1 MNKIREEN
9 MTYFCN
15 AAGDAF
21 YWDANGDQDAKFDPA
36 TRDLIDEHIPAVLR
50 NAYNKAWTEG
60 YGYSCYIMEIQSKPY
75 LALVAEFGDVV
86 FKNANADYFRGE
98 ELKDAILK
106 AAAELE
112 KKLAASNEDGI
123 ELFFPADSNT
133 PFCQWEL
140 VVAVPADSVTTERMT
155 RIAAIM
161 DESFKDVNYILAS
174 RIVWDTDDED
184 DEDDNTQAED
194 LGLPECVNVPVS
206 ELLDEEEDEAD
217 LDREELLDRIT
228 DWLSDRYGFLVYSF
242 DAE

>member
-1 MNKIREEN
+1 MRKIKEEN

-15 AAGDAF
+15 GGGHAF
-21 YWDANGDQDAKFDPA
+21 YWDVNGGQMAQYDDNWN
-36 TRDLIDEHIPAVLR
+36 LIDEHIPELLR
-50 NAYNKAWTEG
+50 AAYNKAWSKG
-60 YGYSCYIMEIQSKPY
+60 YGYPCYIMEVHSKPY
-75 LALVAEFGDVV
+75 LALIAEFGDTV
-86 FKNANADYFRGE
+86 FKNSKAEYFRGE
-98 ELKDAILK
+98 DLKAAILK
-106 AAAELE
+106 AAADLE
-112 KKLAASNEDGI
+112 KKLTANEESGVEI
-123 ELFFPADSNT
+123 FFPEDTNT
-133 PFCQWEL
+133 HFCQWEL